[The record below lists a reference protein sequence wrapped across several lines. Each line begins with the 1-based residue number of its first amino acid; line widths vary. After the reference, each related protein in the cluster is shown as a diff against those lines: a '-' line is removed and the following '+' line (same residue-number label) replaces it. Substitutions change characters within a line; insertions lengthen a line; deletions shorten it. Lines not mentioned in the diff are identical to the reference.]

1 MDNKTYYTL
10 ASVIFFTIALGHTL
24 RLLNEWPAMIAGADV
39 PLWVSWPAVAIAG
52 YLGVRGWQLAN
63 KRGR

>member
-1 MDNKTYYTL
+1 
-10 ASVIFFTIALGHTL
+10 
-24 RLLNEWPAMIAGADV
+24 MIAGADV